1 MYVYLR
7 GYWGYLHALVIEARS
22 FRCRAAVGGICE
34 LPDAVLEPGNW
45 TLEEQ
50 HGLLTSWLS
59 LQVNWCQPF
68 SLWWAVISNVVQRAL
83 PNVLF
88 LRWPC
93 TPFSRRQ
100 QEVSFWGRGLI
111 ASFAVRSF
119 FSLFLAGDQVFT
131 EGFLLL
137 LPVSL
142 FHLKQKA

>member
-7 GYWGYLHALVIEARS
+7 AYGGYLHALVIEAQAS
-22 FRCRAAVGGICE
+22 DAE
-34 LPDAVLEPGNW
+34 LQSEAFVNCQMRVLEPGNW